1 GRKLVCNEVLKGET
15 KTEEGGNWLK
25 VETFI
30 DRDNNH
36 MFMQQIE
43 TKRGGAL
50 VDQLITEKKKTEFH
64 YKRSSCVNLRHKIQ
78 VHNMPQDS
86 LKSVV
91 YRSLVSCDDPNGVA
105 ENETIR
111 KSKKRHNLISTATR
125 KTTPTR
131 NDSYRGEDR
140 NAPQSS
146 SHQLLEVSRGAQNLN
161 HMIDSWS
168 NGSIMNGQHS
178 DDIARDLL
186 RGALDLQDSLI
197 MLCKMQ
203 EASKYM
209 SQLKNKHELQIQ
221 EFDEVGARRVDSGRF
236 RIEKVDSGRFGIEK
250 VDSGRFGV
258 ERVDSGRFG
267 IEKVDSGRFGV
278 ERVDSG
284 RFGVERVDS
293 GRYAE
298 RVHRGS
304 IENSRLSAGGSSKNC
319 SDELKKVIRDSL
331 SRQNLLPVSSN
342 EENAS
347 LNSVSDVPTTS
358 SSHSSTVLSNDFA
371 SVDSSLSSTGTQKK
385 AKSRSVIAKLMGLE
399 DFPSEPVQLVPKLPD
414 YEKDLIPRTP
424 ISDVE
429 KPKAVNPYFVNRYS
443 DPERTLQEI
452 IETMQFKGLLQS
464 KSKSLSHFPKKSF
477 PKHLLVDDEM
487 PPIVII
493 KPIRFPSREAKRFS
507 QEEGASL
514 FYKGKSRR
522 MEDEK
527 FVRDLVTEEPK
538 VIIEELEVTE
548 VNVIE
553 ATAQDQEILNSKTMS
568 GGLKAKGET
577 RARKVIREDGNLL
590 SKQMLKKPWPKN
602 PEMAS
607 THKTKDSSVAPAP
620 KIEKIEKSNS
630 KVGKI
635 EQTLPTRRKPMQKE
649 IAKASTPAR
658 SLEHVRAIST
668 KVRKLE
674 NGSTATRDRVHH
686 QQVTT
691 PNPVL
696 KRSVKPVQGNVT
708 VQKKKLRTRKAKLVR
723 DSLLEAPITNTSQCK
738 DGANEIQQAD
748 SLSSVST
755 STSTSTDN
763 QQSTGKDEELEAS
776 KVHMRD
782 YKHKDQTVLG
792 EVTLQIDERS
802 TDISSSE
809 EAKQDFDHK
818 KAIPLPEINMKE
830 FFLSSASFVNYAED
844 LFDLNVNQLLV
855 LQTTSFEDVGM
866 IKSRLYLDCANEL
879 MEHKSRWNSQ
889 SRHPLVKTRFANSR
903 VSISL
908 DGLVEEICN
917 EMEILKSNSKDD
929 GDSIVPVDKLH
940 KMLEIDLKRK
950 EMLGNGGWDLGW
962 TSGFS
967 VDDAEHMIGKVENE
981 VLSELIDEFI
991 TELIC

>member
-1 GRKLVCNEVLKGET
+1 
-15 KTEEGGNWLK
+15 
-25 VETFI
+25 
-30 DRDNNH
+30 
-36 MFMQQIE
+36 
-43 TKRGGAL
+43 
-50 VDQLITEKKKTEFH
+50 
-64 YKRSSCVNLRHKIQ
+64 
-78 VHNMPQDS
+78 MPQDS

-111 KSKKRHNLISTATR
+111 KSKKRHNSISTTTR

-131 NDSYRGEDR
+131 NDSYRGDDR

-221 EFDEVGARRVDSGRF
+221 EFDEVGAGRVDSGRF
-236 RIEKVDSGRFGIEK
+236 RIEKVDSGRFGIEKVDSGRYGVERVDSGHFGVDSGRFGIEK

-267 IEKVDSGRFGV
+267 IEKVDSGRYGV

-284 RFGVERVDS
+284 RF
-293 GRYAE
+293 AE
-298 RVHRGS
+298 RIHRGS

-331 SRQNLLPVSSN
+331 SRQNLLPVSSI

-399 DFPSEPVQLVPKLPD
+399 DFPSEPAQLAPKLPD
-414 YEKDLIPRTP
+414 YEKDLIPRRP

-477 PKHLLVDDEM
+477 PKHLVMDDEM

-493 KPIRFPSREAKRFS
+493 KPIRFPSRETKRFS

-514 FYKGKSRR
+514 YYKGKSRR
-522 MEDEK
+522 MEDER
-527 FVRDLVTEEPK
+527 FVQDLVTEEPK

-548 VNVIE
+548 ENVIE
-553 ATAQDQEILNSKTMS
+553 ATAQDQEILKSKTMS
-568 GGLKAKGET
+568 GGVKAKGET

-590 SKQMLKKPWPKN
+590 SKQILKKPRPKT
-602 PEMAS
+602 PEMAA
-607 THKTKDSSVAPAP
+607 THKTKDSTVTPAP

-658 SLEHVRAIST
+658 SLEHVRAVST
-668 KVRKLE
+668 KVR
-674 NGSTATRDRVHH
+674 N
-686 QQVTT
+686 TT

-696 KRSVKPVQGNVT
+696 KRSVKPATGNIT
-708 VQKKKLRTRKAKLVR
+708 DQKKKPRTRKAKPVR
-723 DSLLEAPITNTSQCK
+723 DSLLDAPIIKTSQCK
-738 DGANEIQQAD
+738 NGANEIHQAD
-748 SLSSVST
+748 SLSSVSI

-763 QQSTGKDEELEAS
+763 QQSTGKDEELEAA

-782 YKHKDQTVLG
+782 YEHEDQTVLG

-809 EAKQDFDHK
+809 EAKQDFDQK
-818 KAIPLPEINMKE
+818 NAIPLPEINMKE

-844 LFDLNVNQLLV
+844 LFDVNGNQLMV
-855 LQTTSFEDVGM
+855 VQTTSFEDVGM
-866 IKSRLYLDCANEL
+866 IKSRLYLDCANEI
-879 MEHKSRWNSQ
+879 MEHKSHWNSQ

-903 VSISL
+903 AGISL

-917 EMEILKSNSKDD
+917 EMEILKSYSKDD
-929 GDSIVPVDKLH
+929 GDSIVPVDKLR
-940 KMLEIDLKRK
+940 KMLEIDLKSK

-967 VDDAEHMIGKVENE
+967 VDDAEHMIGIMEKE

>member
-1 GRKLVCNEVLKGET
+1 
-15 KTEEGGNWLK
+15 
-25 VETFI
+25 
-30 DRDNNH
+30 
-36 MFMQQIE
+36 
-43 TKRGGAL
+43 
-50 VDQLITEKKKTEFH
+50 
-64 YKRSSCVNLRHKIQ
+64 
-78 VHNMPQDS
+78 MPQDS
-86 LKSVV
+86 LKSAV

-111 KSKKRHNLISTATR
+111 KSKKRHNMISTTR
-125 KTTPTR
+125 MRTTTPR
-131 NDSYRGEDR
+131 NDSYTGEDR
-140 NAPQSS
+140 NERVLLPQQTAAASQSS

-168 NGSIMNGQHS
+168 NESTMNGQHS

-209 SQLKNKHELQIQ
+209 SQLKKKHELQIQ
-221 EFDEVGARRVDSGRF
+221 EFDEVGIGRGYSGRF
-236 RIEKVDSGRFGIEK
+236 GVGRVDSGRFGIEK

-258 ERVDSGRFG
+258 EKVDSGRFGVERVDSGRYGVERVDSGRF
-267 IEKVDSGRFGV
+267 DSGRFGV

-293 GRYAE
+293 GRYTEKAY
-298 RVHRGS
+298 RGS
-304 IENSRLSAGGSSKNC
+304 IENSRLSAGGSLKNC
-319 SDELKKVIRDSL
+319 SAELKKVIRDNL
-331 SRQNLLPVSSN
+331 SRQNWLPVSSN
-342 EENAS
+342 EENVS

-358 SSHSSTVLSNDFA
+358 SSQSSTVLSNDFA

-399 DFPSEPVQLVPKLPD
+399 DFPLEPVQLAPKQSD
-414 YEKDLIPRTP
+414 YEKDLISQRP
-424 ISDVE
+424 ISDIE
-429 KPKAVNPYFVNRYS
+429 KPKAMNPYFVSRNS

-452 IETMQFKGLLQS
+452 IETMQFKGILQS

-477 PKHLLVDDEM
+477 PKHLLIDDEM

-493 KPIRFPSREAKRFS
+493 KPMRFPSREAKRFS

-514 FYKGKSRR
+514 CYKGKSRR
-522 MEDEK
+522 MEDQRS
-527 FVRDLVTEEPK
+527 VQDLVTEEPK
-538 VIIEELEVTE
+538 VILEELEVTE
-548 VNVIE
+548 GKVSEVV
-553 ATAQDQEILNSKTMS
+553 AKDQEVLNSKTMS
-568 GGLKAKGET
+568 GGMEAKGET

-590 SKQMLKKPWPKN
+590 SKQILKKPRPKT

-607 THKTKDSSVAPAP
+607 THKTKDSSVAPGP
-620 KIEKIEKSNS
+620 KIEKIEKTNNN

-635 EQTLPTRRKPMQKE
+635 QQTLPTKRKPMQKE

-658 SLEHVRAIST
+658 SLEHVRATST
-668 KVRKLE
+668 KVRKVE
-674 NGSTATRDRVHH
+674 NGSTVTRDRIHH
-686 QQVTT
+686 QQSTI

-696 KRSVKPVQGNVT
+696 QRSIKPAPANAT
-708 VQKKKLRTRKAKLVR
+708 DQKKKLRTRKAKPRR
-723 DSLLEAPITNTSQCK
+723 DSLLDALITNTSQCK
-738 DGANEIQQAD
+738 DETNKIHQAD

-755 STSTSTDN
+755 STRTSTDN
-763 QQSTGKDEELEAS
+763 QQSTGRDDELEAA
-776 KVHMRD
+776 KVHIRD
-782 YKHKDQTVLG
+782 FKHEEKTVPC
-792 EVTLQIDERS
+792 EVTLQIDEPS

-809 EAKQDFDHK
+809 EAKQDFDQK

-830 FFLSSASFVNYAED
+830 FYLSSASFVNYAED
-844 LFDLNVNQLLV
+844 LFGFNVNQPMV

-866 IKSRLYLDCANEL
+866 IKSRLFLDCANEL
-879 MEHKSRWNSQ
+879 MEHKSCWNSQ
-889 SRHPLVKTRFANSR
+889 SRHPLIRTNLAISGAV
-903 VSISL
+903 ISL
-908 DGLVEEICN
+908 DGLVEENCN
-917 EMEILKSNSKDD
+917 EMEILESYGKVDV
-929 GDSIVPVDKLH
+929 DSIVPVDKLH

-962 TSGFS
+962 TRGFS
-967 VDDAEHMIGKVENE
+967 VDEADHMIGKVENE

>member
-1 GRKLVCNEVLKGET
+1 
-15 KTEEGGNWLK
+15 
-25 VETFI
+25 
-30 DRDNNH
+30 
-36 MFMQQIE
+36 
-43 TKRGGAL
+43 
-50 VDQLITEKKKTEFH
+50 
-64 YKRSSCVNLRHKIQ
+64 
-78 VHNMPQDS
+78 MPQDS

-105 ENETIR
+105 GNETIR
-111 KSKKRHNLISTATR
+111 KSKKGHNLICPTR
-125 KTTPTR
+125 KTTTSR
-131 NDSYRGEDR
+131 HDSYRGEDR

-178 DDIARDLL
+178 DDIAKDLL

-221 EFDEVGARRVDSGRF
+221 EFDEVGTGRVDSGRF

-278 ERVDSG
+278 ERVESGRFGIEKVDSG
-284 RFGVERVDS
+284 RFVVERVDS

-298 RVHRGS
+298 RVHHGS
-304 IENSRLSAGGSSKNC
+304 IENSRLSTGGSSKNC

-358 SSHSSTVLSNDFA
+358 SSHSSTVLSNDFS

-399 DFPSEPVQLVPKLPD
+399 DFPPESVQLAPRLPD
-414 YEKDLIPRTP
+414 NEKDLIPRRP

-429 KPKAVNPYFVNRYS
+429 KPKAMNPYFVSRIS

-477 PKHLLVDDEM
+477 PIDDEM

-493 KPIRFPSREAKRFS
+493 KPIRIPSREVKRFS

-527 FVRDLVTEEPK
+527 FVQDLVTEEPK
-538 VIIEELEVTE
+538 VIIKGLEVTVE
-548 VNVIE
+548 NVIE
-553 ATAQDQEILNSKTMS
+553 AVAQDQEVPNSKTMS

-590 SKQMLKKPWPKN
+590 SKHILKKPRPKT
-602 PEMAS
+602 PEMAA

-620 KIEKIEKSNS
+620 KIEKIEKSNI

-658 SLEHVRAIST
+658 SLEHVRAVST

-674 NGSTATRDRVHH
+674 NGSTATRNRVHH

-708 VQKKKLRTRKAKLVR
+708 DQKKKLLTRKAKPVR
-723 DSLLEAPITNTSQCK
+723 DSLLEAAITNTSQCK

-776 KVHMRD
+776 KVHVRD
-782 YKHKDQTVLG
+782 YKHEDQTVLG
-792 EVTLQIDERS
+792 EITLQINERS
-802 TDISSSE
+802 TDISTSE

-818 KAIPLPEINMKE
+818 KAIIPLPEINMKE
-830 FFLSSASFVNYAED
+830 FFLSSTSFVNYAED
-844 LFDLNVNQLLV
+844 LFDLNVNQLMV

-866 IKSRLYLDCANEL
+866 IKSRLYLDYSNEL
-879 MEHKSRWNSQ
+879 MEHKSHWNSQ
-889 SRHPLVKTRFANSR
+889 SRHPLIRTHVANSR
-903 VSISL
+903 VAISL

-917 EMEILKSNSKDD
+917 EMEILKSYSKDD

-940 KMLEIDLKRK
+940 RMLEIDLKRK

-967 VDDAEHMIGKVENE
+967 VDDAEHMIGIVEKE
-981 VLSELIDEFI
+981 VLSELIDEFV
-991 TELIC
+991 TELLIC

>member
-1 GRKLVCNEVLKGET
+1 
-15 KTEEGGNWLK
+15 
-25 VETFI
+25 
-30 DRDNNH
+30 
-36 MFMQQIE
+36 
-43 TKRGGAL
+43 
-50 VDQLITEKKKTEFH
+50 
-64 YKRSSCVNLRHKIQ
+64 
-78 VHNMPQDS
+78 MPQDS

-105 ENETIR
+105 ENETVR
-111 KSKKRHNLISTATR
+111 KSKKRHNLISTTTR
-125 KTTPTR
+125 KTATTPTR
-131 NDSYRGEDR
+131 NDSYRGDDR

-221 EFDEVGARRVDSGRF
+221 ESDEVGTGRVDSGRF
-236 RIEKVDSGRFGIEK
+236 RIEKVDSGRFGIEKVDSGRFGIEK

-267 IEKVDSGRFGV
+267 VEKVDSGRY
-278 ERVDSG
+278 
-284 RFGVERVDS
+284 GVERVDS

-298 RVHRGS
+298 RIHRGS
-304 IENSRLSAGGSSKNC
+304 IENSRLWAGESSKNC

-347 LNSVSDVPTTS
+347 LTSISDVPTTS

-399 DFPSEPVQLVPKLPD
+399 DFPSEPAQLAPKLPD
-414 YEKDLIPRTP
+414 YEKDLIPRRP

-429 KPKAVNPYFVNRYS
+429 KPKAVNPYFVNRIS

-464 KSKSLSHFPKKSF
+464 KSKSQSHFPKKSF
-477 PKHLLVDDEM
+477 SKHLLVDDEM

-493 KPIRFPSREAKRFS
+493 KPMRFPSRETKRFS

-514 FYKGKSRR
+514 YYKGKSRR
-522 MEDEK
+522 MEDQR
-527 FVRDLVTEEPK
+527 FVQDLVAEEPK
-538 VIIEELEVTE
+538 VVIQELEITE
-548 VNVIE
+548 EKNVIE
-553 ATAQDQEILNSKTMS
+553 ATAEDQEVVNSKTMS

-590 SKQMLKKPWPKN
+590 SKQILKKPRPRT

-607 THKTKDSSVAPAP
+607 THKTKDSSVAPAS

-630 KVGKI
+630 KVGNI

-649 IAKASTPAR
+649 VAKASTPAR
-658 SLEHVRAIST
+658 SLEHVRAVST

-674 NGSTATRDRVHH
+674 NGSTVTRDRVHH
-686 QQVTT
+686 QRSTT
-691 PNPVL
+691 ANPVL
-696 KRSVKPVQGNVT
+696 KRLVKPGPGNVT
-708 VQKKKLRTRKAKLVR
+708 DQKKKLRTRKAKPVR
-723 DSLLEAPITNTSQCK
+723 DSLLDAPITNTSQCK
-738 DGANEIQQAD
+738 DRANEIRQTD
-748 SLSSVST
+748 SLSTVST
-755 STSTSTDN
+755 STSTSTDTQN
-763 QQSTGKDEELEAS
+763 SPGKDEEPEAA
-776 KVHMRD
+776 KVQMRD
-782 YKHKDQTVLG
+782 YKHEDQTVLG
-792 EVTLQIDERS
+792 EVTLQIDEHS
-802 TDISSSE
+802 TDISSTE

-818 KAIPLPEINMKE
+818 KAIPLPEIDMKE

-844 LFDLNVNQLLV
+844 LFDLHVNQLVV

-866 IKSRLYLDCANEL
+866 IKSRLYLDCAKEL
-879 MEHKSRWNSQ
+879 IEHKSHWNSQ
-889 SRHPLVKTRFANSR
+889 SRHPLVKTRFTNSR
-903 VSISL
+903 VTISL

-917 EMEILKSNSKDD
+917 EMEILKSYSKDD

-950 EMLGNGGWDLGW
+950 EMLGNGGWDLSW

-967 VDDAEHMIGKVENE
+967 VDDAEHMIGKVEKE

-991 TELIC
+991 AELIC

>member
-1 GRKLVCNEVLKGET
+1 
-15 KTEEGGNWLK
+15 
-25 VETFI
+25 
-30 DRDNNH
+30 
-36 MFMQQIE
+36 
-43 TKRGGAL
+43 
-50 VDQLITEKKKTEFH
+50 
-64 YKRSSCVNLRHKIQ
+64 
-78 VHNMPQDS
+78 MPQDS

-91 YRSLVSCDDPNGVA
+91 YRSLVSCDDPNGVE
-105 ENETIR
+105 ENETIK
-111 KSKKRHNLISTATR
+111 KSKKRRNLISTTPR

-131 NDSYRGEDR
+131 NDSYRGDDR

-221 EFDEVGARRVDSGRF
+221 EFDEVGTGRVDSGRF
-236 RIEKVDSGRFGIEK
+236 RIEKVDSGRFGIER

-267 IEKVDSGRFGV
+267 IEKVDSGRFEDSGRYGV
-278 ERVDSG
+278 ERVESGRFGIEKVDSG

-298 RVHRGS
+298 RVHRGN

-358 SSHSSTVLSNDFA
+358 SGHSSTVLSNDFA
-371 SVDSSLSSTGTQKK
+371 SVDSSLSSTRTQKK

-399 DFPSEPVQLVPKLPD
+399 DFPSEPTQLAPAKLPD
-414 YEKDLIPRTP
+414 YEKDLIPRRP

-429 KPKAVNPYFVNRYS
+429 KPKAVNPYFVSRIS

-464 KSKSLSHFPKKSF
+464 KSKSLSHFPKKSVS
-477 PKHLLVDDEM
+477 KHLLVDDEM

-493 KPIRFPSREAKRFS
+493 KPMRLKRFS

-514 FYKGKSRR
+514 YYKGKSRR
-522 MEDEK
+522 TEDER
-527 FVRDLVTEEPK
+527 FVEDLVTEEPK
-538 VIIEELEVTE
+538 VIIGELEVTE
-548 VNVIE
+548 ENVIE
-553 ATAQDQEILNSKTMS
+553 VTPQDREILHSKTMS
-568 GGLKAKGET
+568 GGMKAKGET

-590 SKQMLKKPWPKN
+590 SKQILNKPRPKT
-602 PEMAS
+602 PELAS

-620 KIEKIEKSNS
+620 KIEKIEKTNS

-635 EQTLPTRRKPMQKE
+635 EQTLPTRKKPVQKE

-674 NGSTATRDRVHH
+674 SGSNATRDRVHH

-696 KRSVKPVQGNVT
+696 KHSVKPVQGNVT
-708 VQKKKLRTRKAKLVR
+708 DQKKKLRTRKAKPVR
-723 DSLLEAPITNTSQCK
+723 DSLLDAPIINTSHCK
-738 DGANEIQQAD
+738 DGANEIHQAD
-748 SLSSVST
+748 SLSTVST
-755 STSTSTDN
+755 STSTSTDT
-763 QQSTGKDEELEAS
+763 QHSPGKDEDPEAG
-776 KVHMRD
+776 KVQMRD
-782 YKHKDQTVLG
+782 YKHEDQTVPG

-802 TDISSSE
+802 SDISSSE

-818 KAIPLPEINMKE
+818 KAIPLPRIDMKE
-830 FFLSSASFVNYAED
+830 FLLSSVSFVNYAED
-844 LFDLNVNQLLV
+844 LFDLNVNQLMV

-866 IKSRLYLDCANEL
+866 IKSRLYLDCASEL
-879 MEHKSRWNSQ
+879 MEHKSHWNSQ
-889 SRHPLVKTRFANSR
+889 SRHPLIRTHCANSR
-903 VSISL
+903 AGISL
-908 DGLVEEICN
+908 DGLVEEICI
-917 EMEILKSNSKDD
+917 EMEILKSYSKDD

-967 VDDAEHMIGKVENE
+967 VDDAEHMIGIVEKE

-991 TELIC
+991 AELIS